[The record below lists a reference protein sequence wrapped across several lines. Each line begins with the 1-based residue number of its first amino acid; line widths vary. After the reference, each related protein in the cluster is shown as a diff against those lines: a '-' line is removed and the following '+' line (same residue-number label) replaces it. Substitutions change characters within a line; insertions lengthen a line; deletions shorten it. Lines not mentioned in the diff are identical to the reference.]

1 MGLFSKQME
10 RPSFLNK
17 IYFSLIAMV
26 LAIALLLS
34 GILLVSYYSSV
45 NNLTRRFFFNLL
57 RHADYSITYTNS
69 LSQQL
74 SASLSYDSNVISFL
88 NLRTNDNVQTVKT
101 HQAVRKVVL
110 PLSYVDS
117 IYLYNSHLDLVLDT
131 KTGVQSRL
139 EDFYDQGTAEQLR
152 RISADHAASY
162 VPFVHDVTF
171 FNRTSRLYSYI
182 LPNYDRSGVLTS
194 AMVVNLN
201 VDVLTQSLQELSAD
215 NAYLKFAV
223 FSPDGSFLL
232 DSPFDT
238 EAEQADL
245 QAMVEQIMASGSG
258 EDSFFYK
265 IGRTNYVA
273 AYSNANSNGWYLCGL
288 IPSHTIF
295 QDVITTTILSLV
307 FIIALLGASCYA
319 ALLLAKR
326 LNRPVEVISQMV
338 SGSDGSPLDGV
349 PDTLQTREFRSIAS
363 AFVQMRKKNM
373 EYANYRDKTA
383 LIVRRDF
390 LESLFTGGAFYSQAQ
405 AAQHLKA
412 LGCDFMLASPCI
424 MCLFSM
430 DNYDSFVE
438 NTNSR
443 ERDALRFAIVNL
455 ATELLDE
462 HFSCEMIPHG
472 SSKFVAVLGCPERSA
487 VTELRASL
495 ETALG
500 KFLEVVK
507 THLEITMTI
516 AYSTSFRGIEHM
528 PQMYENLEELLLL
541 RVRHGYGKI
550 LSPGMAEDL
559 TLGDFNVSSTAEN
572 ILVSSVLNGNAA
584 QALAQFDDIADD
596 LFQYSYNEIMPYL
609 THLAYRLLNSAK
621 ETRCSASQPIT
632 EAFKVVSARLP
643 QCEIEADFRTCFA
656 AYLERLCSILAAQKS
671 GQETQNSKA
680 LVDRVLQIIESD
692 YTNPEICLGS
702 IADNLGLSTHYI
714 GQIFRTSQGKSVS
727 QYILDLRLEKI
738 AQAMRESNRPFADI
752 MEEVG
757 FEAKQ
762 KNYIYTCFKKHFGVT
777 VKNYRMQYSDTKS

>member
-1 MGLFSKQME
+1 MQSFAQRLK

-17 IYFSLIAMV
+17 LFFSLIALV
-26 LAIALLLS
+26 LTVTLLLT
-34 GILLVSYYSSV
+34 GILLTSYYSSANDLV
-45 NNLTRRFFFNLL
+45 SRFFFNLL
-57 RHADYSITYTNS
+57 RQSNYSITYTNG

-74 SASLSYDSNVISFL
+74 SASLSYDADVVAFL
-88 NLRTNDNVQTVKT
+88 NLRTQDNVQTVKT

-117 IYLYNSHLDLVLDT
+117 IYLYNSTLDLLLDT
-131 KTGVQSRL
+131 KTGIQSRL
-139 EDFYDQGTAEQLR
+139 ENFYDQGTAQQLK
-152 RISADHAASY
+152 RIGDNPTNSY
-162 VPFVHDVTF
+162 VPFVHYVTY
-171 FNRTSRLYSYI
+171 FNSTSQLYSYI
-182 LPNYDRSGVLTS
+182 IPNYNKSGVLTS

-201 VDVLTQSLQELSAD
+201 VDVLTQTLQDLSAN
-215 NAYLKFAV
+215 NANLKFMV
-223 FSPDGSFLL
+223 FSPEGVSLL
-232 DSPFDT
+232 DAPFT
-238 EAEQADL
+238 SEAEQADMEEL
-245 QAMVEQIMASGSG
+245 ITRVLSSGSG
-258 EDSFFYK
+258 ETSFTYH
-265 IGRTNYVA
+265 IGKTKYVV
-273 AYSNANSNGWYLCGL
+273 AYSNANANGWYLCGL
-288 IPSHTIF
+288 IPYHVVF
-295 QDVITTTILSLV
+295 QNVIVTTGLSLL
-307 FIIALLGASCYA
+307 FIFLLLGVSCYV

-338 SGSDGSPLDGV
+338 SGDSPLDGV
-349 PDTLQTREFRSIAS
+349 PDTLQTKEFRSIAS

-373 EYANYRDKTA
+373 EYSTYRDKTA

-390 LESLFTGGAFYSQAQ
+390 LESLFSGGAFYSQAQ
-405 AAQHLKA
+405 VAQHLKA
-412 LGCDFMLASPCI
+412 LGCDFMLTSPCI
-424 MCLFSM
+424 MCLFSI
-430 DNYDSFVE
+430 DNYDFFSQ

-472 SSKFVAVLGCPERSA
+472 SSKFVAVLGCPERSS
-487 VTELRASL
+487 VPELRASL
-495 ETALG
+495 ETALE
-500 KFLEVVK
+500 KFLAVVK
-507 THLEITMTI
+507 THLEFTMTV

-714 GQIFRTSQGKSVS
+714 GQIFRSSQGKSVS

>member
-1 MGLFSKQME
+1 MQSFAQRLK

-17 IYFSLIAMV
+17 LFFSLIALV
-26 LAIALLLS
+26 LTVTLLLT
-34 GILLVSYYSSV
+34 GILLTSYYSSANDLV
-45 NNLTRRFFFNLL
+45 SRFFFNLL
-57 RHADYSITYTNS
+57 RQSNYSITYTNG

-74 SASLSYDSNVISFL
+74 SASLSYDADVVAFL
-88 NLRTNDNVQTVKT
+88 NLRTQDNVQTVKT

-117 IYLYNSHLDLVLDT
+117 IYLYNSTLDLLLDT
-131 KTGVQSRL
+131 KTGIQSRL
-139 EDFYDQGTAEQLR
+139 ENFYDQGTAQQLK
-152 RISADHAASY
+152 RIDDNPTNSY
-162 VPFVHDVTF
+162 VPFVHYVTY
-171 FNRTSRLYSYI
+171 FNSTSQLYSYI
-182 LPNYDRSGVLTS
+182 IPNYNKSGVLTS

-201 VDVLTQSLQELSAD
+201 VDVLTQTLQDLSAN
-215 NAYLKFAV
+215 NANLKFMV
-223 FSPDGSFLL
+223 FSPEGVSLL
-232 DSPFDT
+232 DAPFT
-238 EAEQADL
+238 SEAEQADMEEL
-245 QAMVEQIMASGSG
+245 ITRVLSSGSG
-258 EDSFFYK
+258 ETSFTYH
-265 IGRTNYVA
+265 IGKTKYVV
-273 AYSNANSNGWYLCGL
+273 AYSNANANGWYLCGL
-288 IPSHTIF
+288 IPYHVVF
-295 QDVITTTILSLV
+295 QNVIVTTGLSLL
-307 FIIALLGASCYA
+307 FIFLLLGVSCYV

-338 SGSDGSPLDGV
+338 SGDSPLDGV
-349 PDTLQTREFRSIAS
+349 PDTLQTKEFRSIAS

-373 EYANYRDKTA
+373 EYSTYRDKTA

-390 LESLFTGGAFYSQAQ
+390 LESLFSGGAFYSQAQ
-405 AAQHLKA
+405 VAQHLKA
-412 LGCDFMLASPCI
+412 LGCDFMLTSPCI
-424 MCLFSM
+424 MCLFSI
-430 DNYDSFVE
+430 DNYDFFSQ

-472 SSKFVAVLGCPERSA
+472 SSKFVAVLGCPERSSA
-487 VTELRASL
+487 PELRASL
-495 ETALG
+495 ETALE
-500 KFLEVVK
+500 KFLAVVK
-507 THLEITMTI
+507 THLEFTMTV

>member
-1 MGLFSKQME
+1 MQSFAQRLK

-17 IYFSLIAMV
+17 LFFSLIALV
-26 LAIALLLS
+26 LTVTLLLT
-34 GILLVSYYSSV
+34 GILLTSYYSSANDLV
-45 NNLTRRFFFNLL
+45 SRFFFNLL
-57 RHADYSITYTNS
+57 RQSNYSITYTNG

-74 SASLSYDSNVISFL
+74 SASLSYDADVVAFL
-88 NLRTNDNVQTVKT
+88 NMRTQDNVQTVKT

-117 IYLYNSHLDLVLDT
+117 IYLYNSTLDLLLDT
-131 KTGVQSRL
+131 KTGIQSRL
-139 EDFYDQGTAEQLR
+139 ENFYDQGTAQQLK
-152 RISADHAASY
+152 RIGDNPTNSY
-162 VPFVHDVTF
+162 VPFVHYVTY
-171 FNRTSRLYSYI
+171 FNSTSQLYSYI
-182 LPNYDRSGVLTS
+182 IPNYNKSGVLTS

-201 VDVLTQSLQELSAD
+201 VDILTQTLQDLSAN
-215 NAYLKFAV
+215 NANLKFVV
-223 FSPDGSFLL
+223 FSPEGVSLL
-232 DSPFDT
+232 DAPFTSD
-238 EAEQADL
+238 AEQADMEEL
-245 QAMVEQIMASGSG
+245 ITQILSSGSG
-258 EDSFFYK
+258 ETSFTYH
-265 IGRTNYVA
+265 IGQTKYVV
-273 AYSNANSNGWYLCGL
+273 AYSNANANGWYLCGL
-288 IPSHTIF
+288 IPYHVVF
-295 QDVITTTILSLV
+295 QNVIVTTVLSVLFILL
-307 FIIALLGASCYA
+307 LLGISCYV

-338 SGSDGSPLDGV
+338 SGDAPLDGV
-349 PDTLQTREFRSIAS
+349 PDTLQTKEFRSIAS

-373 EYANYRDKTA
+373 EYSTYRDKTA

-390 LESLFTGGAFYSQAQ
+390 LESLFSGGAFYSQAQ
-405 AAQHLKA
+405 VAQHLKA
-412 LGCDFMLASPCI
+412 LGCDFMLTSPCI
-424 MCLFSM
+424 MCLFSI
-430 DNYDSFVE
+430 DNYDFFAQ

-455 ATELLDE
+455 ATELLNE

-472 SSKFVAVLGCPERSA
+472 SSKFVAVLGCPERSS
-487 VTELRASL
+487 VPELRASL
-495 ETALG
+495 ETALE
-500 KFLEVVK
+500 KFLAVVK
-507 THLEITMTI
+507 THLEFTMTV

-656 AYLERLCSILAAQKS
+656 AYLERLCSILTAQKS

-702 IADNLGLSTHYI
+702 IADNLSLSTHYI

-738 AQAMRESNRPFADI
+738 AQAMRESSRPFADI

-777 VKNYRMQYSDTKS
+777 VKNYRMQYSDAKS

>member
-1 MGLFSKQME
+1 MQSFAQRLK

-17 IYFSLIAMV
+17 LFFSLIALV
-26 LAIALLLS
+26 LTVTLLLT
-34 GILLVSYYSSV
+34 GILLTSYYSSANDLV
-45 NNLTRRFFFNLL
+45 SRFFFNLL
-57 RHADYSITYTNS
+57 RQSNYSITYTNG

-74 SASLSYDSNVISFL
+74 SASLSYDADVVAFL
-88 NLRTNDNVQTVKT
+88 NMRTQDNVQTVKT

-117 IYLYNSHLDLVLDT
+117 IYLYNSTLDLLLDT
-131 KTGVQSRL
+131 KTGIQSRL
-139 EDFYDQGTAEQLR
+139 ENFYDQGTAQQLK
-152 RISADHAASY
+152 RIGDNPTNSY
-162 VPFVHDVTF
+162 VPFVHYVTY
-171 FNRTSRLYSYI
+171 FNSTSQLYSYI
-182 LPNYDRSGVLTS
+182 IPNYNKSGVLTS

-201 VDVLTQSLQELSAD
+201 VDILTQTLQDLSAN
-215 NAYLKFAV
+215 NANLKFVV
-223 FSPDGSFLL
+223 FSPEGVSLL
-232 DSPFDT
+232 DAPFTSD
-238 EAEQADL
+238 AEQADMEEL
-245 QAMVEQIMASGSG
+245 ITQILSSGSG
-258 EDSFFYK
+258 ETSFTYH
-265 IGRTNYVA
+265 IGQTKYVV
-273 AYSNANSNGWYLCGL
+273 AYSNANANGWYLCGL
-288 IPSHTIF
+288 IPYHVVF
-295 QDVITTTILSLV
+295 QNVIVTTVLSVLFILL
-307 FIIALLGASCYA
+307 LLGISCYV

-338 SGSDGSPLDGV
+338 SGDAPLDGV
-349 PDTLQTREFRSIAS
+349 PDTLQTKEFRSIAS

-373 EYANYRDKTA
+373 EYSTYRDKTA

-390 LESLFTGGAFYSQAQ
+390 LESLFSGGAFYSQAQ
-405 AAQHLKA
+405 VAQHLKA
-412 LGCDFMLASPCI
+412 LGCDFMLTSPCI
-424 MCLFSM
+424 MCLFSI
-430 DNYDSFVE
+430 DNYDFFAQ

-455 ATELLDE
+455 ATELLNE

-472 SSKFVAVLGCPERSA
+472 SSKFVAVLGCPERSS
-487 VTELRASL
+487 VPELRASL
-495 ETALG
+495 ETALE
-500 KFLEVVK
+500 KFLAVVK
-507 THLEITMTI
+507 THLEFTMTV

-528 PQMYENLEELLLL
+528 PQMDENLEELLLL

-656 AYLERLCSILAAQKS
+656 AYLERLCSILTAQKS

-702 IADNLGLSTHYI
+702 IADNLSLSTHYI

-738 AQAMRESNRPFADI
+738 AQAMRESSRPFADI

-777 VKNYRMQYSDTKS
+777 VKNYRMQYSDAKS

>member
-1 MGLFSKQME
+1 MQSFAQRLK

-17 IYFSLIAMV
+17 LFFSLIALV
-26 LAIALLLS
+26 LTVTLLLT
-34 GILLVSYYSSV
+34 GILLTSYYSSANDLV
-45 NNLTRRFFFNLL
+45 SRFFFNLL
-57 RHADYSITYTNS
+57 RQSNYSITYTNG

-74 SASLSYDSNVISFL
+74 SASLSYDADVVAFL
-88 NLRTNDNVQTVKT
+88 NLRTQDNVQTVKT

-117 IYLYNSHLDLVLDT
+117 IYLYNSTLDLLLDT
-131 KTGVQSRL
+131 KTGIQSRL
-139 EDFYDQGTAEQLR
+139 ENFYDQGTAQQLK
-152 RISADHAASY
+152 RIGDNPTNSY
-162 VPFVHDVTF
+162 VPFVHYVTY
-171 FNRTSRLYSYI
+171 FNSTSQLYSYI
-182 LPNYDRSGVLTS
+182 IPNYNKSGVLTS

-201 VDVLTQSLQELSAD
+201 VDVLTQTLQDLSAN
-215 NAYLKFAV
+215 NANLKFMV
-223 FSPDGSFLL
+223 FSPEGVSLL
-232 DSPFDT
+232 DAPFT
-238 EAEQADL
+238 SEAEQADMEEL
-245 QAMVEQIMASGSG
+245 ITRVLSSGSG
-258 EDSFFYK
+258 ETSFTYH
-265 IGRTNYVA
+265 IGKTKYVV
-273 AYSNANSNGWYLCGL
+273 AYSNANANGWYLCGL
-288 IPSHTIF
+288 IPYHVVF
-295 QDVITTTILSLV
+295 QNVIVTTGLSLL
-307 FIIALLGASCYA
+307 FIFLLLGASCYV

-338 SGSDGSPLDGV
+338 SGDSPLDGV
-349 PDTLQTREFRSIAS
+349 PDTLQTKEFRSIAS

-373 EYANYRDKTA
+373 EYSTYRDKTA

-390 LESLFTGGAFYSQAQ
+390 LESLFSGGAFYSQAQ
-405 AAQHLKA
+405 VAQHLKA
-412 LGCDFMLASPCI
+412 LGCDFMLTSPCI
-424 MCLFSM
+424 MCLFSI
-430 DNYDSFVE
+430 DNYDFFSQ

-472 SSKFVAVLGCPERSA
+472 SSKFVAVLGCPERSS
-487 VTELRASL
+487 VPELRASL
-495 ETALG
+495 ETALE
-500 KFLEVVK
+500 KFLAVVK
-507 THLEITMTI
+507 THLEFTMTV

-714 GQIFRTSQGKSVS
+714 GQIFRSSQGKSVS

>member
-1 MGLFSKQME
+1 
-10 RPSFLNK
+10 
-17 IYFSLIAMV
+17 
-26 LAIALLLS
+26 
-34 GILLVSYYSSV
+34 
-45 NNLTRRFFFNLL
+45 
-57 RHADYSITYTNS
+57 
-69 LSQQL
+69 
-74 SASLSYDSNVISFL
+74 
-88 NLRTNDNVQTVKT
+88 
-101 HQAVRKVVL
+101 
-110 PLSYVDS
+110 
-117 IYLYNSHLDLVLDT
+117 
-131 KTGVQSRL
+131 
-139 EDFYDQGTAEQLR
+139 
-152 RISADHAASY
+152 
-162 VPFVHDVTF
+162 
-171 FNRTSRLYSYI
+171 
-182 LPNYDRSGVLTS
+182 
-194 AMVVNLN
+194 
-201 VDVLTQSLQELSAD
+201 
-215 NAYLKFAV
+215 
-223 FSPDGSFLL
+223 
-232 DSPFDT
+232 
-238 EAEQADL
+238 
-245 QAMVEQIMASGSG
+245 
-258 EDSFFYK
+258 
-265 IGRTNYVA
+265 
-273 AYSNANSNGWYLCGL
+273 
-288 IPSHTIF
+288 
-295 QDVITTTILSLV
+295 
-307 FIIALLGASCYA
+307 
-319 ALLLAKR
+319 
-326 LNRPVEVISQMV
+326 MV

-430 DNYDSFVE
+430 DNYDSFAQ

-495 ETALG
+495 ETALE
-500 KFLEVVK
+500 KFLAVVK
-507 THLEITMTI
+507 THLEFTMTV

-738 AQAMRESNRPFADI
+738 AQAMRESSRPFADI

>member
-10 RPSFLNK
+10 RPSFSMK

-34 GILLVSYYSSV
+34 GILIVSYYSSV

-117 IYLYNSHLDLVLDT
+117 IYLYNSNLDLLLDT
-131 KTGVQSRL
+131 KTGIQSRL
-139 EDFYDQGTAEQLR
+139 EDFYDQGTAEQLQQ
-152 RISADHAASY
+152 ISANQAASY

-182 LPNYDRSGVLTS
+182 LPNYNKSGVLTS
-194 AMVVNLN
+194 AMVVNLD

-215 NAYLKFAV
+215 NANLKFAV

-245 QAMVEQIMASGSG
+245 QAMIEKIKASGSS

-265 IGRTNYVA
+265 IGRTSYVA

-288 IPSHTIF
+288 IPCHVVF

-307 FIIALLGASCYA
+307 FIFLLLGASCYV

-338 SGSDGSPLDGV
+338 SGDSPLDGV
-349 PDTLQTREFRSIAS
+349 PDTLQTKEFRSIAS

-373 EYANYRDKTA
+373 EYSTYRDKTA

-390 LESLFTGGAFYSQAQ
+390 LESLFSGGAFYSQAQ
-405 AAQHLKA
+405 VAQHLKA
-412 LGCDFMLASPCI
+412 LGCDFMLTSPCI
-424 MCLFSM
+424 MCLFSI
-430 DNYDSFVE
+430 DNYDFFSQ

-472 SSKFVAVLGCPERSA
+472 SSKFVAVLGCPERSS
-487 VTELRASL
+487 VPELRASL
-495 ETALG
+495 ETALE
-500 KFLEVVK
+500 KFLAVVK
-507 THLEITMTI
+507 THLEFTMTV

-727 QYILDLRLEKI
+727 QYILNLRLEKI
-738 AQAMRESNRPFADI
+738 AQAMRESSRPFADI

-777 VKNYRMQYSDTKS
+777 VKNYRMQYSDAKS